1 MRKSIDGLLL
11 EIPQEVYDPA
21 EDSFL
26 LAENVVLNK
35 GERVLEVGSGSGYVT
50 LFLAKKFPF
59 SEFFCLDINF
69 QATKSTRDN
78 AFQNDVSC
86 HILNCDLLQPFSHR
100 ERFFD
105 VVLLNA
111 PYLPVVEEGTLE
123 MAWAGGKSG
132 MDVIN
137 RFLLQLSKVL
147 KKTGRCYLVYSS
159 LAESTQFEEQVQKL
173 QFQKRILDQ
182 LKLAREKIFL
192 CEISFKK

>member
-11 EIPQEVYDPA
+11 EIPPEVYDPA

-26 LAENVVLNK
+26 LAENVVINK

-69 QATKSTRDN
+69 QATKSTQDN
-78 AFQNDVSC
+78 AYQNDVSC
-86 HILNCDLLQPFSHR
+86 HIINCDLLQPLFSQ

-105 VVLLNA
+105 VVLFNA
-111 PYLPVVEEGTLE
+111 PYLPVIEEGLLE
-123 MAWAGGKSG
+123 KAWAGGKSG

-137 RFLLQLSKVL
+137 KFLLQLSKVL

-159 LAESTQFEEQVQKL
+159 LAESTQFEKQLQKL
-173 QFQKRILDQ
+173 QFEKRITDH